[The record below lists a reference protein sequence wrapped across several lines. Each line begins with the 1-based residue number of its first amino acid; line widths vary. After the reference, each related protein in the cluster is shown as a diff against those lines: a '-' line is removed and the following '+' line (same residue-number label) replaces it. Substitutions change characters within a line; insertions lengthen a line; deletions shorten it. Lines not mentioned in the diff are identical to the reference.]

1 MAGITGRTAGYGYPM
16 GYYPPAYQPT
26 MTGYQMPQGQP
37 PQPMMQQPGPA
48 AQNPQMTLPTVHADI
63 LQVADEEAMEKQ
75 PVDAGTSQMMITKDE
90 TVIGVKSVLA
100 NGESTLDIYR
110 KQPRAKK
117 AEELEYVTRAEFEKR
132 IAEMIREAEPAK
144 PALRIVK
151 PEPAEEAYETEPEYE
166 TEYGPEYE
174 TPAPRPV
181 QRSRST
187 TGGKRR

>member
-37 PQPMMQQPGPA
+37 PQQMMQQPGPA

-110 KQPRAKK
+110 KQPRAQK
-117 AEELEYVTRAEFEKR
+117 AEEPEYVTRAEFEQR
-132 IAEMIREAEPAK
+132 IAEMIREAAKPEK

-166 TEYGPEYE
+166 TEYE
-174 TPAPRPV
+174 TPAPRSV

>member
-1 MAGITGRTAGYGYPM
+1 MAGITGRNPYIGGNPGYGQTMPGYP
-16 GYYPPAYQPT
+16 GTYWPQYPQ
-26 MTGYQMPQGQP
+26 Q
-37 PQPMMQQPGPA
+37 MMQPVPQAGQA
-48 AQNPQMTLPTVHADI
+48 AQNPQMSLPTVHADI

-90 TVIGVKSVLA
+90 TVIGVKSMLA

-110 KQPRAKK
+110 KQPRAQK
-117 AEELEYVTRAEFEKR
+117 AEEPEYITRAEFEQR

-166 TEYGPEYE
+166 TEYEPEYE
-174 TPAPRPV
+174 TPEPRPV